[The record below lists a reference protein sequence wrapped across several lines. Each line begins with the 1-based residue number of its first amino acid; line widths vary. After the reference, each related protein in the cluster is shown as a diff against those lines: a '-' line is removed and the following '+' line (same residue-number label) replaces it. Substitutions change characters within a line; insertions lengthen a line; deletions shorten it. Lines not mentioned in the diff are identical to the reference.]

1 MIGCLAR
8 LARPSHAWTPS
19 LLPFPPNP
27 FRHFAA
33 ILLLCSRRR
42 AIGNGRFIARLD
54 FGSAHRGSANN
65 CCPNIVLPSRALH
78 VCFGPERDVAWDYN
92 PQAEA
97 TGNHVDTVRAL
108 SSVLHD
114 CFLLLTLYHVTFR
127 SIPVT
132 AILYWLLDTCYP
144 RQLSLWRVR
153 LLLLWRSEFLCKVAF
168 GTVAVT
174 PPTCVG
180 LAAYS
185 VGHCHR
191 SAHTSR
197 GAFPLNRFWH

>member
-97 TGNHVDTVRAL
+97 TGNHVDTVRASFSFFHDCSFLSDFVSCNLLQHPSHSYAALAAGYML
-108 SSVLHD
+108 SSPALAVA
-114 CFLLLTLYHVTFR
+114 CQTV
-127 SIPVT
+127 V
-132 AILYWLLDTCYP
+132 
-144 RQLSLWRVR
+144 V
-153 LLLLWRSEFLCKVAF
+153 VAF
-168 GTVAVT
+168 
-174 PPTCVG
+174 
-180 LAAYS
+180 
-185 VGHCHR
+185 
-191 SAHTSR
+191 
-197 GAFPLNRFWH
+197 

>member
-114 CFLLLTLYHVTFR
+114 CFLLLTLHHVTFR

-153 LLLLWRSEFLCKVAF
+153 LLLLWRSEFLCKRGLRHRCCHSAYVCWF
-168 GTVAVT
+168 GSLLCGTLPQISSHFWRCI
-174 PPTCVG
+174 PP
-180 LAAYS
+180 
-185 VGHCHR
+185 
-191 SAHTSR
+191 
-197 GAFPLNRFWH
+197 